1 MARFADHLG
10 IPAER
15 GVPMDIIGTNG
26 KAPEDEYKPAYL
38 RPQGLHIQ
46 PISDLTSSASFISI
60 CESRE
65 IRVLPKAT
73 RA

>member
-1 MARFADHLG
+1 MARFADRLG

-26 KAPEDEYKPAYL
+26 KAPEDVDKLAYI

-46 PISDLTSSASFISI
+46 PISDLTSSA
-60 CESRE
+60 
-65 IRVLPKAT
+65 
-73 RA
+73 